1 MAIDVVVLGRREV
14 TAEGLVAVLRRQPD
28 VVVAGAADT
37 VEAAVALAAPGQLD
51 VVVADLSPQDA
62 DVDRLVEGLQAL
74 PVVPAVVLFPG
85 GHGMHVPPGR
95 PVLAV
100 VHAEEPA
107 SRLVSAVRRAAVGMP
122 TWPEPPAAVG
132 EDLRRF
138 AELTDREWEVL
149 AALAEGHGPAAI
161 AERLVL
167 SIHTARN
174 HLRAIMAKLGT
185 STQVETHALV
195 LRLQV
200 MGDLDVLRQGAGLRL
215 PGGGR

>member
-14 TAEGLVAVLRRQPD
+14 TAEGIVAILGRQPD
-28 VVVAGAADT
+28 VVVAGATDT
-37 VEAAVALAAPGQLD
+37 VEATLALAAQGPVA
-51 VVVADLSPQDA
+51 VVVADLAPQDRG
-62 DVDRLVEGLQAL
+62 VGELVAGLEAL
-74 PVVPAVVLFPG
+74 TPVPAVVLLPDRRG
-85 GHGMHVPPGR
+85 LHVPSGP

-107 SRLVSAVRRAAVGMP
+107 SRLVSAVRRAAIGMP
-122 TWPEPPAAVG
+122 TQPEAPAVVG
-132 EDLRRF
+132 EDLRRL

-167 SIHTARN
+167 SVHTARN

-185 STQVETHALV
+185 TTQVETLALV

-200 MGDLDVLRQGAGLRL
+200 VGDLDVLRQGAGLRL